1 MKLFRWLE
9 IIQGYGALVIV
20 DWQKYSC
27 NDTHCRVKPMGSD
40 KLETYFYDPCSN
52 QPSYE
57 GSRLTMAKI
66 ANRNNI
72 CRLNSVAEL
81 EIISL
86 STNSNCIE
94 NQCSTGKNH
103 TYFSTTLHIH
113 RCGNR
118 LTAGGKPHLTPNY
131 TYMDVETGWLP
142 EENHTWPQL

>member
-1 MKLFRWLE
+1 MIEL
-9 IIQGYGALVIV
+9 I
-20 DWQKYSC
+20 
-27 NDTHCRVKPMGSD
+27 
-40 KLETYFYDPCSN
+40 ETYFHDPCSN

-86 STNSNCIE
+86 LTNSNCME

-103 TYFSTTLHIH
+103 TYFFTALYIH
-113 RCGNR
+113 MCGNWS
-118 LTAGGKPHLTPNY
+118 TAGGKPYLIPISR
-131 TYMDVETGWLP
+131 
-142 EENHTWPQL
+142 